1 MKAPRIPLRVPVSG
15 AFWRYSVALVCT
27 LVALLLRTLV
37 APLFGV
43 HVPYHTVWGAI
54 AIAAWLCG
62 LGPAILATVVGIAG
76 IWLWSPL
83 MPRSYTQENGAAG
96 IVSYLLLSGVMIAF
110 GERSRRIAA
119 RRDAAERQ
127 ARTNQILFETFMDNS
142 PGNAYMKDGEGR
154 YVYVNRTLRNRLHLA
169 HPEGKTDFDLFPK
182 EAAAAY
188 CANDAEVLRDG
199 KPREFV
205 EYSDETD
212 GRHAWLSIKFPVTD
226 PDGNVLLCG
235 KSFDVTDRVRAE
247 DGLREAHRKLESRVA
262 ERTAELQAANTSL
275 RQLSARLL
283 QVRDQ
288 EHRKIARELHD
299 SVGQILAAL
308 SINMSILQRAADQLP
323 GQAVGAVT
331 ESAALL
337 DQAAREIRTISHLLH
352 PPLLDEVGLASA
364 LRWYVDGFAE
374 RSGIKVELHIATGT
388 QRFAPDV
395 EVALF
400 RLVQECLTNIH
411 RHSRSETARISLHP
425 KDEWVCLEIADNGK
439 GIPEQ
444 KRAAVES
451 GGQLGV
457 GLRGMRE
464 RIRLLEGILEIE
476 SGSTGTLVRA
486 TIPASDHAVVEAD
499 PNGKQQSPCAAA

>member
-1 MKAPRIPLRVPVSG
+1 M
-15 AFWRYSVALVCT
+15 ALVGT
-27 LVALLLRTLV
+27 LAALLLRALL

-43 HVPYHTVWGAI
+43 HVPYHTVWA
-54 AIAAWLCG
+54 AVAFAAWFCG
-62 LGPAILATVVGIAG
+62 LGPAILATLVGMAG
-76 IWLWSPL
+76 IWIWTPL
-83 MPRSYTQENGAAG
+83 MPRSYSQENGAAG
-96 IVSYLLLSGVMIAF
+96 IVSYLLLSGVMIAC
-110 GERSRRIAA
+110 GERSRRVAA
-119 RRDAAERQ
+119 KRDAAERQ
-127 ARTNQILFETFMDNS
+127 LRTNQILFETFMDNS
-142 PGNAYMKDGEGR
+142 PGNAYMKDGKGR
-154 YVYVNRTLRNRLHLA
+154 YVYVNRTLRNRFQLTD
-169 HPEGKTDFDLFPK
+169 PEGKTDFDLFAK

-205 EYSDETD
+205 EYSDEAD
-212 GRHAWLSIKFPVTD
+212 GRHAWLSVKFPVTY
-226 PDGNVLLCG
+226 PDGNVFLCG

-247 DGLREAHRKLESRVA
+247 DGLREAHRELESRVQ
-262 ERTAELQAANTSL
+262 ERTAQLQAANASL
-275 RQLSARLL
+275 RELSARLL

-288 EHRKIARELHD
+288 EHRKIARDIHD

-308 SINMSILQRAADQLP
+308 SINMSTLKREADKLPPQVVAAT
-323 GQAVGAVT
+323 T
-331 ESAALL
+331 ESTDLL
-337 DQAAREIRTISHLLH
+337 DQMAREIRTISHLLH

-374 RSGIKVELHIATGT
+374 RSGIKVDLHIATGA

-411 RHSRSETARISLHP
+411 RHSGSKTARISLHP
-425 KDEWVCLEIADNGK
+425 KNEWVCLEIEDRGK
-439 GIPEQ
+439 GIPDQ

-464 RIRLLEGILEIE
+464 RIRLLEGTFEIE

-486 TIPASDHAVVEAD
+486 SIPASDQATVEVD